1 MAHSSRLVLSDR
13 RGSLWIAGALHS
25 AGSLQFVGTLGG
37 RGSLMI
43 QGTLPRHGSLSR
55 LGALAAD
62 GWSCQGT
69 RCPAATP
76 SEGFEG
82 QVAAT
87 GHWDYSPLGFP
98 RP

>member
-1 MAHSSRLVLSDR
+1 
-13 RGSLWIAGALHS
+13 
-25 AGSLQFVGTLGG
+25 
-37 RGSLMI
+37 MI